1 MVIMEM
7 PSSSLPHTAGLRP
20 QKGAPPFIHN
30 PGSWELPRR
39 KASIPPPSQIQGIP
53 KFCRCYHPLH
63 SFLPS
68 STVSPLARAT
78 ITAHL
83 DGSETFH
90 WTLPLLLSL
99 PLRGLSCRGIS
110 VFFQNANLNMSS
122 LMKSLA
128 WLLIVLDSAW
138 PQSPV
143 LPGSCGLTSL
153 TTHHSPML
161 TLCPTTVVCFTSA
174 S

>member
-7 PSSSLPHTAGLRP
+7 PSSSLAHTSGFRP

-30 PGSWELPRR
+30 PGPWELPRR
-39 KASIPPPSQIQGIP
+39 KTSTPPPSQIQGIP
-53 KFCRCYHPLH
+53 KFCRCCHPLH

-68 STVSPLARAT
+68 STVSPLARVT

-99 PLRGLSCRGIS
+99 HFVLYPAEGFLF
-110 VFFQNANLNMSS
+110 FFQNANLNMSS

-138 PQSPV
+138 PQGPV

-153 TTHHSPML
+153 TTPHSPML
-161 TLCPTTVVCFTSA
+161 TLPHHSGLLHFCK
-174 S
+174 